1 MKRKSP
7 VLKVPSLSSTQFSR
21 KTVRPLYMG
30 LNNYVHYYFLFIY
43 NVNKKFNGKFRER
56 NLSPASTKIRKLV
69 VICSK
74 LISAVS
80 HIDWIAKRSRTRI
93 RTWLIDVLTE
103 HNTTICTVQQLDFQH
118 LVGILRIVSHFCQ
131 FVNSLYGNHLAV
143 SLAACLILE
152 RVLRR
157 FELPIFSSHVP
168 HSDRGQ
174 LFAWDLKVHLFL

>member
-1 MKRKSP
+1 MLRNSTLMCRAD
-7 VLKVPSLSSTQFSR
+7 VQGSRSVHRLKVSTQLDLFM
-21 KTVRPLYMG
+21 V
-30 LNNYVHYYFLFIY
+30 FL
-43 NVNKKFNGKFRER
+43 KQS
-56 NLSPASTKIRKLV
+56 SPCITGQRKLV

-80 HIDWIAKRSRTRI
+80 HIDCIAKRSRTRI

-118 LVGILRIVSHFCQ
+118 LVGILRTVSHFCQ
-131 FVNSLYGNHLAV
+131 FMNSLYGTYLAV

-157 FELPIFSSHVP
+157 FELPILSSHVP

-174 LFAWDLKVHLFL
+174 LFAWDLKVHLFF